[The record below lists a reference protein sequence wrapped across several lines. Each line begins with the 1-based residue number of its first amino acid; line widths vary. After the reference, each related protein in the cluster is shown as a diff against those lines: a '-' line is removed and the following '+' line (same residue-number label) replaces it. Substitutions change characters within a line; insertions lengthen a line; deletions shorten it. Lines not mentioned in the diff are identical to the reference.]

1 MVTVDTLAGQP
12 DSAGGPRRVGTY
24 VVPNDWD
31 GARRRLR
38 LLEAWADPATTR
50 RLAVTGVGPGWHCLE
65 VGAGGGSITD
75 WLCQQVGSTGTV
87 MAVDID
93 TRFVDE
99 LERPNLAVHRQ
110 DVVTEPVPRHQ
121 FDLVHTR
128 AVLSHLPARH
138 EVLAD
143 LIAALRPGG
152 WLLIEEIDFFPI
164 HACGTGLYRDM
175 IIALEGILSPAGLN
189 CHWARGVAPLLQD
202 GGLTAITATTSGS
215 TTAARLR
222 PNSSPSRSSN
232 FATSSSP
239 AAAQPTTSI
248 ASPSSWT
255 TRRCGS
261 PTWPSSASPASAP
274 VRRAPFAD
282 GAVHPL
288 ISARPIRPDGSAA
301 FEHEQ
306 QSSSPLITTRSAG
319 PRRAV

>member
-202 GGLTAITATTSGS
+202 GGLTAITAAADVGFYNGGS
-215 TTAARLR
+215 
-222 PNSSPSRSSN
+222 S
-232 FATSSSP
+232 
-239 AAAQPTTSI
+239 AAQFLAVSFEQLRDQLIAGGCTADDLDRIAVLLDDPTVWFPNM
-248 ASPSSWT
+248 ALV
-255 TRRCGS
+255 GV
-261 PTWPSSASPASAP
+261 A
-274 VRRAPFAD
+274 
-282 GAVHPL
+282 GQ
-288 ISARPIRPDGSAA
+288 RP
-301 FEHEQ
+301 
-306 QSSSPLITTRSAG
+306 RSAG
-319 PRRAV
+319 AVR

>member
-1 MVTVDTLAGQP
+1 
-12 DSAGGPRRVGTY
+12 
-24 VVPNDWD
+24 
-31 GARRRLR
+31 
-38 LLEAWADPATTR
+38 
-50 RLAVTGVGPGWHCLE
+50 
-65 VGAGGGSITD
+65 
-75 WLCQQVGSTGTV
+75 

-202 GGLTAITATTSGS
+202 GGLTAITAAADVGFYNGGS
-215 TTAARLR
+215 
-222 PNSSPSRSSN
+222 S
-232 FATSSSP
+232 
-239 AAAQPTTSI
+239 AAQFLAVSFEQLRDQLIAGGCTADDLDRIAVLLDDPTVWFPNM
-248 ASPSSWT
+248 ALV
-255 TRRCGS
+255 GV
-261 PTWPSSASPASAP
+261 A
-274 VRRAPFAD
+274 
-282 GAVHPL
+282 GQ
-288 ISARPIRPDGSAA
+288 RP
-301 FEHEQ
+301 
-306 QSSSPLITTRSAG
+306 RSAG
-319 PRRAV
+319 AVR

>member
-12 DSAGGPRRVGTY
+12 DSTWGPRRVGTY
-24 VVPNDWD
+24 VVPNDWE

-50 RLAVTGVGPGWHCLE
+50 RLAATGVGPGWHCLE

-75 WLCQQVGSTGTV
+75 WMCQQVGSTGTV
-87 MAVDID
+87 VAVDID

-99 LERPNLAVHRQ
+99 LEHRNLTVHHQ

-121 FDLVHTR
+121 FHLVHTR

-189 CHWARGVAPLLQD
+189 CHWARGVAPLLQE
-202 GGLTAITATTSGS
+202 GGLTAITA
-215 TTAARLR
+215 AADVGFY
-222 PNSSPSRSSN
+222 NGG
-232 FATSSSP
+232 SP
-239 AAAQPTTSI
+239 AAQ
-248 ASPSSWT
+248 
-255 TRRCGS
+255 
-261 PTWPSSASPASAP
+261 
-274 VRRAPFAD
+274 FL
-282 GAVHPL
+282 AVSFEQLRDPL
-288 ISARPIRPDGSAA
+288 IAGGCTADDLDRIAVLLDDPTVWFPNMALVGVAGQRP
-301 FEHEQ
+301 
-306 QSSSPLITTRSAG
+306 RSAG
-319 PRRAV
+319 AVR

>member
-110 DVVTEPVPRHQ
+110 DVVTESVPRHQ

-202 GGLTAITATTSGS
+202 GGLTAITAAADVGFYNGGS
-215 TTAARLR
+215 
-222 PNSSPSRSSN
+222 S
-232 FATSSSP
+232 
-239 AAAQPTTSI
+239 AAQFLAVSFEQLRDQLIAGGCTADDLDRIAVLLDDPTVWFPNM
-248 ASPSSWT
+248 ALV
-255 TRRCGS
+255 GV
-261 PTWPSSASPASAP
+261 A
-274 VRRAPFAD
+274 
-282 GAVHPL
+282 GQ
-288 ISARPIRPDGSAA
+288 RP
-301 FEHEQ
+301 
-306 QSSSPLITTRSAG
+306 RSAG
-319 PRRAV
+319 AVR

>member
-1 MVTVDTLAGQP
+1 MVTVDALAEQP

-87 MAVDID
+87 VAVDID

-99 LERPNLAVHRQ
+99 LEHPNLAVRHQ

-152 WLLIEEIDFFPI
+152 WLLIEEVDFFPV
-164 HACGTGLYRDM
+164 HACGTGLYRDT
-175 IIALEGILSPAGLN
+175 IIALEDILSPAGLN
-189 CHWARGVAPLLQD
+189 CHWARGLAPLLQD
-202 GGLTAITATTSGS
+202 GGLGAV
-215 TTAARLR
+215 TAAADVGFC
-222 PNSSPSRSSN
+222 PGG
-232 FATSSSP
+232 SP
-239 AAAQPTTSI
+239 AAQ
-248 ASPSSWT
+248 
-255 TRRCGS
+255 
-261 PTWPSSASPASAP
+261 
-274 VRRAPFAD
+274 FL
-282 GAVHPL
+282 AVSLEQLRDPL
-288 ISARPIRPDGSAA
+288 IAGGCTAADLDRFALLMDDPTVWFPNMALVGAAGQRPR
-301 FEHEQ
+301 
-306 QSSSPLITTRSAG
+306 
-319 PRRAV
+319 